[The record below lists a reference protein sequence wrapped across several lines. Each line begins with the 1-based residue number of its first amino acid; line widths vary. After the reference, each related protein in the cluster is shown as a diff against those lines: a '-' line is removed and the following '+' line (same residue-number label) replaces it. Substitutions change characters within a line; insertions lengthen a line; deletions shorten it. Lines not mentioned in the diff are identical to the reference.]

1 MLLAL
6 RKYREQESET
16 PSVFK
21 SLADGPP
28 RTFLPAAD
36 ILRVKCTVRRGMC
49 AARDGRCHAPTI
61 EAIAGRPACR
71 GCLLQMFREIC
82 GCLPQKLRAVHTRI
96 YSAMRE
102 RRHGRENNRRSA
114 MANKFTSF
122 LGWR

>member
-36 ILRVKCTVRRGMC
+36 ILRVKCTVRRGMHE
-49 AARDGRCHAPTI
+49 AREEPG
-61 EAIAGRPACR
+61 PAR
-71 GCLLQMFREIC
+71 
-82 GCLPQKLRAVHTRI
+82 
-96 YSAMRE
+96 
-102 RRHGRENNRRSA
+102 RRSQQ
-114 MANKFTSF
+114 NSVLLPLNGPDLVIDKFGNYT
-122 LGWR
+122 LDTL